1 MDVNLKTRRRVRLEG
16 MVFVLL
22 FLTVIGLLSWLSTR
36 YGFEADWTRGNR
48 NTLSAASQKLLERL
62 EGPIEMTAYVSSSPT
77 LRQRIEDVVDRYR
90 RFRGS
95 ITVQWVNAET
105 QPARVRQAGI
115 TTDGTLIVSYGGR
128 REKVQYPPSEEKI
141 TNALQ
146 RAARAGSQWVVFLE
160 GHGER
165 DPSGQANFDLG
176 KWGRQLR
183 DKGLKVKALNL
194 AEAHAIPDN
203 TAAVV
208 IAGPQVQ
215 VLPGEVKR
223 LQAYIKGGGNL
234 LWLADPGVL
243 HGLGPLAKQLGVT
256 FLPGTVV
263 DTTAQLMG
271 ISDPS
276 IAVVTRYGD
285 SPVTRD
291 FNLVTVFPQARA
303 LRVKPVKGWHSSVLL
318 QTSAG
323 SWAETGKLQGTVA
336 FDQGSDIKGPLTIG
350 VALSR
355 RHGGPGAD
363 AAAQQAGQGRAGAGD
378 GQRVVVIGNGDF
390 LANSYLGNGGN
401 LALGMNIINWLTSE
415 DVFIN
420 IPPKAAPDTHLTLTQ
435 DQASVLGFVFL
446 ILMPGLMIGG
456 GGWIWW
462 RRRR

>member
-1 MDVNLKTRRRVRLEG
+1 
-16 MVFVLL
+16 
-22 FLTVIGLLSWLSTR
+22 
-36 YGFEADWTRGNR
+36 
-48 NTLSAASQKLLERL
+48 
-62 EGPIEMTAYVSSSPT
+62 
-77 LRQRIEDVVDRYR
+77 
-90 RFRGS
+90 
-95 ITVQWVNAET
+95 
-105 QPARVRQAGI
+105 
-115 TTDGTLIVSYGGR
+115 
-128 REKVQYPPSEEKI
+128 
-141 TNALQ
+141 
-146 RAARAGSQWVVFLE
+146 
-160 GHGER
+160 
-165 DPSGQANFDLG
+165 
-176 KWGRQLR
+176 
-183 DKGLKVKALNL
+183 
-194 AEAHAIPDN
+194 IPDN

-303 LRVKPVKGWHSSVLL
+303 LREKPGKGWHSSVLL